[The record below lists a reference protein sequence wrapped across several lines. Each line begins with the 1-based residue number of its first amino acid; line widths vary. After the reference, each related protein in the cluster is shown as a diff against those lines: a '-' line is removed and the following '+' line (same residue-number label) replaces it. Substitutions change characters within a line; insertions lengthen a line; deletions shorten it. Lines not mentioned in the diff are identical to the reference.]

1 MRLRRLRQRAF
12 FILQCGVGA
21 GAAWWIANDL
31 LHHEQPFFAPVTA
44 MICLGMSYGQRVRR
58 VADVML
64 GVAIGVLIGDLFIH
78 YFGSG
83 VWQIIL
89 VAVLAMSV
97 ATLLGARLLLVTQ
110 AGLQAVIVTTLV
122 AQPGQAFSRWLDAV
136 IGGSLALVL
145 TLVAPAAPVRRPRQR
160 AAAVVH
166 ELSVMLRDTVT
177 ALREG
182 DADMASRTLAWA
194 RASEG
199 MLRDLRDAS
208 EEGMAV
214 VRLSPFRRRHL
225 LRPGHRR
232 LLEPLDRAIRNL
244 RVLIRR
250 AAVATW
256 RGERV
261 PAAYL
266 ALLSSLA
273 EVTDEIAG
281 ELQERRIPSES
292 RRGLSAIAEVSAVID
307 PSAGLSSEVMRAQI
321 RSMVVDLLMLT
332 GLPYEEARE
341 YVPESMGDE
350 VRTTPT
356 RSSARARRHWAR
368 CPTPVATFHRCGS
381 WLSDSSPSPPTC
393 AR

>member
-1 MRLRRLRQRAF
+1 MRLRRLRHRAF

-182 DADMASRTLAWA
+182 DADMASRTLARA

-225 LRPGHRR
+225 PSVQVIAGPPRAPGPRDPQPSGPHPPRR
-232 LLEPLDRAIRNL
+232 GRDVARRTGARGIPGPPLQPRRGDRRD
-244 RVLIRR
+244 RRR
-250 AAVATW
+250 AAGTPHPERVAT
-256 RGERV
+256 RAVRH
-261 PAAYL
+261 
-266 ALLSSLA
+266 
-273 EVTDEIAG
+273 
-281 ELQERRIPSES
+281 
-292 RRGLSAIAEVSAVID
+292 RRGQRGDRPVS
-307 PSAGLSSEVMRAQI
+307 
-321 RSMVVDLLMLT
+321 RSV
-332 GLPYEEARE
+332 E
-341 YVPESMGDE
+341 
-350 VRTTPT
+350 
-356 RSSARARRHWAR
+356 
-368 CPTPVATFHRCGS
+368 
-381 WLSDSSPSPPTC
+381 
-393 AR
+393 

>member
-1 MRLRRLRQRAF
+1 M
-12 FILQCGVGA
+12 GA
-21 GAAWWIANDL
+21 AAAWWVAGSVLN
-31 LHHEQPFFAPVTA
+31 HPQPFFAPVTA
-44 MICLGMSYGQRVRR
+44 MVCLGLSYGQRLRR

-64 GVAIGVLIGDLFIH
+64 GVAIGVFVGDVFIH

-83 VWQIIL
+83 VWQIVL
-89 VAVLAMSV
+89 VAVIAMSV
-97 ATLLGARLLLVTQ
+97 ATLSGARLMLTTQ

-122 AQPGQAFSRWLDAV
+122 AQPGQAFSRWIDAV
-136 IGGSLALVL
+136 VGGSIALVL
-145 TLVAPAAPVRRPRQR
+145 TLVAPAAPIRRPRQR

-166 ELSVMLRDTVT
+166 ELSEMLRDTVT

-182 DADMASRTLAWA
+182 DAELASSTLARA

-214 VRLSPFRRRHL
+214 VRLSPLRRRHL
-225 LRPGHRR
+225 PSVQVIAG

-250 AAVATW
+250 AAIATW

-266 ALLSSLA
+266 GLLSSLA

-281 ELQERRIPSES
+281 ELQERRIPTGS

-341 YVPESMGDE
+341 FVPESMGGEEPEDPDE
-350 VRTTPT
+350 ELHGP
-356 RSSARARRHWAR
+356 
-368 CPTPVATFHRCGS
+368 
-381 WLSDSSPSPPTC
+381 
-393 AR
+393 

>member
-1 MRLRRLRQRAF
+1 VRLRRLRHRAF

-145 TLVAPAAPVRRPRQR
+145 TLVAPVAPVRRPRQR

-182 DADMASRTLAWA
+182 DAEMASRTLARA

-225 LRPGHRR
+225 PSVQVIAG

-281 ELQERRIPSES
+281 ELQERRIPSGS

-332 GLPYEEARE
+332 GLPYEDARE

-350 VRTTPT
+350 GPEDPDEELRD
-356 RSSARARRHWAR
+356 
-368 CPTPVATFHRCGS
+368 G
-381 WLSDSSPSPPTC
+381 
-393 AR
+393 

>member
-1 MRLRRLRQRAF
+1 M
-12 FILQCGVGA
+12 GA
-21 GAAWWIANDL
+21 AAAWWVAGSVLN
-31 LHHEQPFFAPVTA
+31 HPQPFFAPVTA
-44 MICLGMSYGQRVRR
+44 MVCLGLSYGQRLRR

-64 GVAIGVLIGDLFIH
+64 GVAIGVFVGDVFIH

-83 VWQIIL
+83 VWQIVL
-89 VAVLAMSV
+89 VACHRDERGHPVRRPA
-97 ATLLGARLLLVTQ
+97 LLTTQ

-122 AQPGQAFSRWLDAV
+122 AQPGQAFSRWIDAV
-136 IGGSLALVL
+136 VGGSIALVL
-145 TLVAPAAPVRRPRQR
+145 TLVAPAAPIRRPRQR

-166 ELSVMLRDTVT
+166 ELSEMLRDTVT

-182 DADMASRTLAWA
+182 DAELASSTLARA

-214 VRLSPFRRRHL
+214 VRLSPLRRRHL
-225 LRPGHRR
+225 PSVQVIAG

-250 AAVATW
+250 AAIATW

-266 ALLSSLA
+266 RLLSSLA

-281 ELQERRIPSES
+281 ELQERRIPTGS
-292 RRGLSAIAEVSAVID
+292 RRGLSAIAEASAVID

-341 YVPESMGDE
+341 FVPESMGGEEPEDPDE
-350 VRTTPT
+350 ELHGP
-356 RSSARARRHWAR
+356 
-368 CPTPVATFHRCGS
+368 
-381 WLSDSSPSPPTC
+381 
-393 AR
+393 

>member
-182 DADMASRTLAWA
+182 DAEWRRT
-194 RASEG
+194 
-199 MLRDLRDAS
+199 
-208 EEGMAV
+208 
-214 VRLSPFRRRHL
+214 
-225 LRPGHRR
+225 PGHGPRR
-232 LLEPLDRAIRNL
+232 ACSATSVTRPRRAWPSCASPPFGAATSSVQVIAGLLEPLDRAIRNL

-332 GLPYEEARE
+332 GLPYEDARE